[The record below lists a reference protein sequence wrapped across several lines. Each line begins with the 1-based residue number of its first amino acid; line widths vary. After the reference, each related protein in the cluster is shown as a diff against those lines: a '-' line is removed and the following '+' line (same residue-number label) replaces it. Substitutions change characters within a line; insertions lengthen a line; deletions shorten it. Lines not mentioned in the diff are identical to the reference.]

1 MGGIDHERASRRCGL
16 ELDVNAFHVLD
27 EVLHGCAHGAVGR
40 VAELVQGDFEQ
51 LCGAI
56 GAFRAM
62 KFVHCRRDEDQR
74 FEQLTNGFA
83 LVRTMSAGRGRL
95 LSMSEIVALEPSPE
109 LEAVYRDLRAV
120 SARIIRR
127 NNQNRDLLQSSMSF
141 VRRTLSFITGNFR
154 YKLLDQKV

>member
-1 MGGIDHERASRRCGL
+1 MKTMNDYRDALVRVLRRECETAERIDE
-16 ELDVNAFHVLD
+16 
-27 EVLHGCAHGAVGR
+27 
-40 VAELVQGDFEQ
+40 
-51 LCGAI
+51 
-56 GAFRAM
+56 AM
-62 KFVHCRRDEDQR
+62 KGKQQAFIRWHTADLQAMLEEERTLLEAMALLEKER
-74 FEQLTNGFA
+74 TA

>member
-1 MGGIDHERASRRCGL
+1 MKTMNDYRDALVRVLRRECETAERIDE
-16 ELDVNAFHVLD
+16 
-27 EVLHGCAHGAVGR
+27 
-40 VAELVQGDFEQ
+40 
-51 LCGAI
+51 
-56 GAFRAM
+56 AM
-62 KFVHCRRDEDQR
+62 KGKQQAFIRWHTADLQSMLEEERTLLEAMALLEKER
-74 FEQLTNGFA
+74 TA
-83 LVRTMSAGRGRL
+83 LVRTMSAGRGRP